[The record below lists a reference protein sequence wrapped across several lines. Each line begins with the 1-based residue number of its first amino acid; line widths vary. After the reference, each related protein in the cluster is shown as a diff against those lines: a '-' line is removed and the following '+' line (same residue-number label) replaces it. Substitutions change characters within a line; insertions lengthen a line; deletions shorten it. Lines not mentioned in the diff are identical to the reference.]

1 MRRRKAF
8 LLCLILTAGIF
19 AGCGSEQEGPYIP
32 TGDGLT
38 WDEVTTPTSGVTEQV
53 MSLAYYSGR
62 SLNPY
67 QSTDLTNRALFS
79 LLYQSLFVVDG
90 DYTVS
95 PLLCKSYSISRD
107 MRSYTFYLEEATFSD
122 GTPLTAMDVAASLT
136 AAKKSGYYS
145 GRFGFVK
152 EITAAD
158 GAVTVDLETPY
169 ENFLL
174 LLDVP
179 IVKKDQVSVA
189 RPLGTGPY
197 YYEELEENGLRLR
210 RRKDW
215 WCAARL
221 PITAERIRLVE
232 GENAAQLRD
241 EFEFSGLSLVCT
253 DPGAESYVDFHSDY
267 ELWDSENGIFLYLA
281 CNSDSPVLGKKRI
294 RGALTYAI
302 DRNRIA
308 DEYYRGFATGTA
320 LPASP
325 QSPFYSAVLAKD
337 ITFNTAKL
345 KQAVTEANL
354 EDNSLVFLVNTDD
367 GIRLR
372 AARIIAQALN
382 ECGLKVTMS
391 ELDGEAYRKALEE
404 GKFDLYLGQTK
415 LSANMD
421 LSAFFDKEGSL
432 NFGGISDPAT
442 YALCLDSLANSGNYY
457 TLHQKIL
464 EDGMLC
470 PVLFRSN
477 AIFTQ
482 RGAFAELNPTRDS
495 VFFYTT
501 GKTLADALIV
511 EE

>member
-1 MRRRKAF
+1 MRRLTAL
-8 LLCLILTAGIF
+8 LLCLILVVGLF
-19 AGCGSEQEGPYIP
+19 SGCDQEEGPYIP

-38 WDEVTTPTSGVTEQV
+38 WDDVTVPTSGVTEQV
-53 MSLAYYSGR
+53 MSLAYYPNR

-67 QSTDLTNRALFS
+67 QAGDLTNRTLFG
-79 LLYQSLFVVDG
+79 LLYQSLFVVDA
-90 DYTVS
+90 DYTIYPV
-95 PLLCKSYSISRD
+95 LCKQYSLSRD
-107 MRSYTFYLEEATFSD
+107 MRTYTFYLEEATFSD
-122 GTPLTAMDVAASLT
+122 GSALTAADVAASLN
-136 AAKKSGYYS
+136 AAKKSGNYS

-158 GAVTVDLETPY
+158 GAVTVTLETPY
-169 ENFLL
+169 ENFPL

-179 IVKKDQVSVA
+179 IVKKDQVSAA

-197 YYEELEENGLRLR
+197 YYEEPENNGLRLR

-215 WCAARL
+215 WCAAQL
-221 PITAERIRLVE
+221 PVTAERIRLVT

-281 CNSDSPVLGKKRI
+281 CNSESYVMGKKSI
-294 RGALTYAI
+294 RTALTYAI
-302 DRNRIA
+302 DRDRIA
-308 DEYYRGFATGTA
+308 EEYYRGFAYGSA

-337 ITFNTAKL
+337 IRLDTSRL
-345 KQAVTEANL
+345 KQAVTDAAL
-354 EDNSLVFLVNTDD
+354 EDHTVVFLVNTDD

-372 AARIIAQALN
+372 AARAIAQTLTD
-382 ECGLKVTMS
+382 CGLKVTMS

-415 LSANMD
+415 LSPNMD
-421 LSAFFDKEGSL
+421 LSAFFAKEGSL
-432 NFGGISDPAT
+432 NFGGISDPST

-457 TLHQKIL
+457 TLYQKIL
-464 EDGMLC
+464 ADGMLC

-482 RGAFAELNPTRDS
+482 RGVFSELNPARDS

-501 GKTLADALIV
+501 GKTLADAVIAA
-511 EE
+511 E